1 MKAKLINKDSSRAY
15 KMLEMVLIVTFIKRC
30 KQYQIPGKA
39 AFLLQT
45 HTTSRKESG

>member
-1 MKAKLINKDSSRAY
+1 MKAKLIR
-15 KMLEMVLIVTFIKRC
+15 LIKSLQNACGGVMVTFIKRG

-45 HTTSRKESG
+45 HTTSRKESS